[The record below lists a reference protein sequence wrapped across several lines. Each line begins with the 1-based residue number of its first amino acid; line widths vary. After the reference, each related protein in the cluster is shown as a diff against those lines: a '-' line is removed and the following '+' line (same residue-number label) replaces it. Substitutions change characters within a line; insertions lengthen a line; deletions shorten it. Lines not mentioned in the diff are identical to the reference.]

1 MKIIGAVL
9 LIVVLGIVGVVDWR
23 FGFQTERP
31 AAPVAPKVIA
41 IIGLTECGKWMG
53 GIAVDSN
60 GGLHGS
66 IDLTPEQA
74 QAIAKTLPPENNMVA
89 SAPCGTAEGTKT

>member
-1 MKIIGAVL
+1 MKIIGGVL
-9 LIVVLGIVGVVDWR
+9 LIVVLGITGVVG
-23 FGFQTERP
+23 FGVWNNKHATP
-31 AAPVAPKVIA
+31 PTPKVIA

-53 GIAVDSN
+53 GIAVDGK

-66 IDLTPEQA
+66 NELTLEQA

-89 SAPCGTAEGTKT
+89 SAPCGGAEGNKT